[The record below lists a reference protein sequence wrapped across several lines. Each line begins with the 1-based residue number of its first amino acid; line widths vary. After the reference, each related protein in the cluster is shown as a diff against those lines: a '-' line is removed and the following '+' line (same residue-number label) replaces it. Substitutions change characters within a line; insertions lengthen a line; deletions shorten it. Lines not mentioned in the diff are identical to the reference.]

1 MPRNRCCLKISD
13 DVLEM
18 GGCSKNTDLS
28 GDIVATAMVRC
39 GLRPNRITAPVH
51 VHGL

>member
-1 MPRNRCCLKISD
+1 MEFEIVPRNRCCLKISD

-28 GDIVATAMVRC
+28 GDIVA
-39 GLRPNRITAPVH
+39 LW
-51 VHGL
+51 